1 MIVGVIGAAGVIS
14 AANSRTSDV
23 ERIEG
28 LEEVLQAKDGPALNY
43 LLIGSDTRP
52 GRVYRV
58 NPRTGRPLGTHPRP
72 LVFANAIH
80 AVTYLD
86 GSIWVATNNPV
97 AFDHDEIV
105 RTSR

>member
-1 MIVGVIGAAGVIS
+1 MTRTRIPGIDNTSALGVAVGS
-14 AANSRTSDV
+14 
-23 ERIEG
+23 
-28 LEEVLQAKDGPALNY
+28 

-58 NPRTGRPLGTHPRP
+58 NPRTGRLLGTHPRP
-72 LVFANAIH
+72 LLFANAIH

-86 GSIWVATNNPV
+86 GSIWAATSNPV

-105 RTSR
+105 RTAR